1 MSKVLLLRTA
11 MPWFIQPG
19 NMGSINSLKKET
31 NVMSTLEDIK
41 TSVFDGEEN
50 KTVELVKQ
58 ALDEGQVPEDILNQ
72 GLVEGL
78 RATGDAFERG
88 EKFIPEMLMSSES
101 MKKAMEILKPLLL
114 EGSGGGGY
122 GRAVLATVEGD
133 VHDIGLE
140 LVATMFETAGFEVRN
155 MGPDVPTED
164 IVEAVKEDK
173 PHIVGLSALLSNTMD
188 VMPDVIEALA
198 KDGLRDSV
206 KVMVGGAPVKQDFA
220 DEIGADGFAPD
231 ASSATRT
238 AKALLA

>member
-1 MSKVLLLRTA
+1 
-11 MPWFIQPG
+11 
-19 NMGSINSLKKET
+19 MGILG
-31 NVMSTLEDIK
+31 DIK
-41 TSVFDGEEN
+41 NAIFDGEEN
-50 KTVELVKQ
+50 KIVELVKK
-58 ALDEGQVPEDILNQ
+58 ALDEGQTASEIQDK

-88 EKFIPEMLMSSES
+88 EKFIPEMLLSSEA
-101 MKKAMEILKPLLL
+101 MKRAMVILKPLLV
-114 EGSGGGGY
+114 EGAGGGFGK
-122 GRAVLATVEGD
+122 AVLATVEGD

-140 LVATMFETAGFEVRN
+140 LVGTMFETAGFEVRN

-198 KDGLRDSV
+198 DAGLRDSV

-220 DEIGADGFAPD
+220 DEIGADGWAYD
-231 ASSATRT
+231 AASAVPK
-238 AKALLA
+238 AKELRAQLSD

>member
-1 MSKVLLLRTA
+1 
-11 MPWFIQPG
+11 
-19 NMGSINSLKKET
+19 MGILS
-31 NVMSTLEDIK
+31 DIK
-41 TSVFDGEEN
+41 NAIFDGEEN
-50 KTVELVKQ
+50 KIVELVKQ
-58 ALDEGQVPEDILNQ
+58 ALDEGQTASEIQDK

-88 EKFIPEMLMSSES
+88 EKFIPEMLLSSET
-101 MKKAMEILKPLLL
+101 MKRAMVILKPLLV
-114 EGSGGGGY
+114 EGAGGGFGK
-122 GRAVLATVEGD
+122 AVLATVEGD

-140 LVATMFETAGFEVRN
+140 LVGTMFETAGFEVRN

-198 KDGLRDSV
+198 DAGLRDSV

-220 DEIGADGFAPD
+220 DEIGADGWAYD
-231 ASSATRT
+231 AASAVPK
-238 AKALLA
+238 AKALRRQLPD